1 MSQPVNRTTQVHV
14 LPTSRLSRRLGEK
27 IGFENQI
34 SVRALIGGLPAV
46 ATAIVLLWVNDY
58 TLKVQL
64 TFDLIIVCVWLGF
77 SFSIGE
83 RITRPLQTLSNMLAA
98 LREGD
103 YSVRARRARDT
114 GALGDALREM
124 NSLSAMLREHRLS
137 AMEATAL
144 MRAIVSEIDSAIFT
158 FDNEQ
163 HLRLVNRAAERLY
176 AQEAERLIGR
186 TATELGLDE
195 FLSADFTDDS
205 QIVERVFPSAFGRW
219 SVNRRTFRESGLQ
232 HQLLVITDLSKTL
245 RDEERKAWLRLVRVL
260 GHELNNSLAPIKS
273 LAGSLSNLALQNPPP
288 EDWRDDMKRGLEII
302 SSRADAL
309 TRFMDSY
316 SRLTRLPPPKFE
328 SVNVKDLIHR
338 VAGLDV
344 RKSIQV
350 VSGPDVS
357 IQADSTQ
364 LEQLLINLLSNA
376 IEATS
381 ETNGNVEIGWKAEN
395 SALDIWVKDEGQ
407 GITNPTNLFVPF
419 FTTKPKGSGIGLIL
433 SRQIAEAH
441 GGFLTLK
448 NRENQTG
455 CVATLRLEGVVPD

>member
-14 LPTSRLSRRLGEK
+14 LPTSRLSRRLGEN

-34 SVRALIGGLPAV
+34 SLRALIGGFPAV
-46 ATAIVLLWVNDY
+46 LTTIVLLWVNDY
-58 TLKVQL
+58 SLKVQL
-64 TFDLIIVCVWLGF
+64 TFDLIVVCFWLGF
-77 SFSIGE
+77 SISISE

-114 GALGDALREM
+114 GALGDALREV
-124 NSLSAMLREHRLS
+124 NSLSAMLREHRLI

-158 FDNEQ
+158 FDNEH
-163 HLRLVNRAAERLY
+163 HLKLVNRAAERLY
-176 AQEAERLIGR
+176 AQQADRLIGR
-186 TATELGLDE
+186 TAQELGLGE
-195 FLSADFTDDS
+195 FLSSDFTNDS

-219 SVNRRTFRESGLQ
+219 SINRRTFRESGLQ

-273 LAGSLSNLALQNPPP
+273 LAGSLSNLALQDSPP

-316 SRLTRLPPPKFE
+316 SRLTRLPPPRFE
-328 SVNVKDLIHR
+328 NVNVDDLIHR
-338 VAGLDV
+338 VVGLEV
-344 RKSIQV
+344 RKNIKII
-350 VSGPDVS
+350 SGPDVS
-357 IQADSTQ
+357 IQADATQ

-381 ETNGNVEIGWKAEN
+381 ETNGNVEIGWRSEN

-407 GITNPTNLFVPF
+407 GITNPANLFVPF

-448 NRENQTG
+448 NRENRKG
-455 CVATLRLEGVVPD
+455 CVATLRLEGVIQD